1 MKQINKQELYLIR
14 VALNRLLLR
23 FSHEQD
29 YYKTICLRGF
39 IINSLDCA
47 HIINDELLNERLS
60 DLQNCLFKINNDILC
75 PQLKKAMSQIEKY
88 LVTRTNCDFIDA
100 IECSF
105 YGVK

>member
-39 IINSLDCA
+39 IIN
-47 HIINDELLNERLS
+47 
-60 DLQNCLFKINNDILC
+60 LQNCLFKINNDILC